1 MHQAAQGH
9 ISLQLVQNA
18 EAAEA
23 AEAVISPLAHHH
35 ACMQAFCCTC
45 HPLD

>member
-9 ISLQLVQNA
+9 ISLELVLN
-18 EAAEA
+18 AEA

>member
-9 ISLQLVQNA
+9 ISLELVQN
-18 EAAEA
+18 AEA
-23 AEAVISPLAHHH
+23 AEAVISPLARHH
-35 ACMQAFCCTC
+35 ARMQAFCCTC